1 MADRGLG
8 VYSLGARANA
18 LAARA
23 DELAMSQLLQSSKKA
38 LWALCS
44 AALLLSPV
52 ACGPKAVRG
61 GPGTARPAL
70 DNRALSTTLDREDVQ
85 YLVEQNLKALQASP
99 FWAQDIQQSAAGRT
113 LMAIWPIQNESP
125 EHLESELDQILGSI
139 ETFLVNDPKVAV
151 VSRER
156 QSELAQE
163 VGVQQG
169 AAFNSA
175 AAATMGRQLGAKYYF
190 TGKVTA
196 TQERLKRR
204 RRVQYTLF
212 MQVLQVETGLV
223 MFQHESI
230 RSKEIR

>member
-1 MADRGLG
+1 MLNL
-8 VYSLGARANA
+8 V
-18 LAARA
+18 
-23 DELAMSQLLQSSKKA
+23 QISKKA
-38 LWALCS
+38 VGVLCCS
-44 AALLLSPV
+44 ALLTGAF

-70 DNRALSTTLDREDVQ
+70 DNRAMSTTLDREDVQ
-85 YLVEQNLKALQASP
+85 YLVKQNLDALQASP
-99 FWAQDIQQSAAGRT
+99 FWTQDISQSAAGRT
-113 LMAIWPIQNESP
+113 LMAIWPIQNETA

-139 ETFLVNDPKVAV
+139 ETFLVNAPKVAV

-175 AAATMGRQLGAKYYF
+175 TAATMGRQLGAKYYF

-196 TQERLKRR
+196 IQERLKRR